1 MKRAKYDYLVVGAG
15 LFGAMFAH
23 TATKRGNKCLVVDIN
38 PFVGGHCYT
47 EKKHGIEVHKF
58 GAHIFHTERKDVWNF
73 VNSICEF
80 RPFVNSPLANYKGA
94 LYNLP
99 FNMNTFNQMFGA
111 VTPSEAREMLSKSI
125 VECDNPSNLEEY
137 VLSQI
142 GSEIYD
148 TFIKSYTEKQWGK
161 KCIEL
166 PVETIKRIP
175 VRFTYD
181 NNYFNDKYQ
190 GIPECGY
197 TEFIKR
203 LLDGCDILLNFDY
216 FDNKQWCNSIAKEI
230 LYTGPID
237 RYFDYRFGK
246 LEFRSVKFVERYYPE
261 IDNFQGNA
269 VINFTDEQTPYTR
282 VIEHKHFAF
291 NHCNGTI
298 VSYEYPCDS
307 KDECPPSYP
316 IHTKEN
322 LEVFSKYR
330 EIAKREERVMF
341 GGRLADY
348 KYYNMNDIVE
358 MFV

>member
-1 MKRAKYDYLVVGAG
+1 M
-15 LFGAMFAH
+15 
-23 TATKRGNKCLVVDIN
+23 
-38 PFVGGHCYT
+38 
-47 EKKHGIEVHKF
+47 
-58 GAHIFHTERKDVWNF
+58 
-73 VNSICEF
+73 
-80 RPFVNSPLANYKGA
+80 
-94 LYNLP
+94 
-99 FNMNTFNQMFGA
+99 
-111 VTPSEAREMLSKSI
+111 
-125 VECDNPSNLEEY
+125 
-137 VLSQI
+137 
-142 GSEIYD
+142 
-148 TFIKSYTEKQWGK
+148 
-161 KCIEL
+161 
-166 PVETIKRIP
+166 
-175 VRFTYD
+175 
-181 NNYFNDKYQ
+181 
-190 GIPECGY
+190 
-197 TEFIKR
+197 
-203 LLDGCDILLNFDY
+203 
-216 FDNKQWCNSIAKEI
+216 
-230 LYTGPID
+230 
-237 RYFDYRFGK
+237 
-246 LEFRSVKFVERYYPE
+246 KFVERYYPE